1 MSWTERDNALEREF
15 LFPDFREA
23 FAFMTA
29 VALTAEKMDHHP
41 DWRNVYNRVHIR
53 LNTHSAGHVVTDLDR
68 RLAAEID
75 RLYRGSGT

>member
-41 DWRNVYNRVHIR
+41 DWRHVYNRVHIR
-53 LNTHSAGHVVTDLDR
+53 LNTHRAGHVVTDLDR

-75 RLYRGSGT
+75 RLYRGSGA